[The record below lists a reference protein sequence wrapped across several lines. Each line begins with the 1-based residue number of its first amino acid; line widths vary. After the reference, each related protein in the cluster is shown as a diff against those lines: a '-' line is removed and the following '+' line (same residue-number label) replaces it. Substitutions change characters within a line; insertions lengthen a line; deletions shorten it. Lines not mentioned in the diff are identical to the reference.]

1 MASIEQI
8 NANRENSK
16 HSTGPTSSSGLEISS
31 QNARK
36 HGFTGKSLNL
46 PPDELDPYE
55 KHVAGHLQHIKPVGT
70 PELDL
75 AHSYIDY
82 RWKLHQLNNL
92 EEELYKLGA
101 SEGKTRAQFFLERQ
115 KEFDRLSRYQTRL
128 QRHAIQDQKKLEE
141 LQQARKARETQDF
154 QDAAGLLY
162 QAVEIEKNFDPAA
175 FAKFGFV
182 WSPEEIFEAAER
194 HAAKKEVRKRR
205 MYSEITNDELPK

>member
-1 MASIEQI
+1 MASNEQI
-8 NANRENSK
+8 NANRENCK
-16 HSTGPTSSSGLEISS
+16 LSTGPTSSSGLEISS

-46 PPDELDPYE
+46 PPDEIDNYE
-55 KHVAGHLQHIKPVGT
+55 KHVAGHLRHIKPVGT

-75 AHSYIDY
+75 AYSYIDY
-82 RWKLHQLNNL
+82 RWKLHQLNST
-92 EEELYKLGA
+92 EEEIYKLGQA
-101 SEGKTRAQFFLERQ
+101 EGKSRAQVFIERQ

-128 QRHAIQDQKKLEE
+128 QRHAMQDQKKLEE
-141 LQQARKARETQDF
+141 LQQIRKAKETQDF

-194 HAAKKEVRKRR
+194 HAAKKEVRNRE
-205 MYSEITNDELPK
+205 MYRKITHDELPK